1 MTHELKIDSK
11 YFELVQDGIKNWEI
25 RKNDRKFKVGDIVR
39 LKEYENDTFTNR
51 ELIRRIIGIFN
62 EFGLEK
68 GYVVLTLKNL

>member
-1 MTHELKIDSK
+1 MTHELKIDPK

-25 RKNDRKFKVGDIVR
+25 RKNDLKFKVGDIVR

-68 GYVVLTLKNL
+68 GYVILTLKNL